1 MDYHERRTMYFLN
14 KRVEYVDIVMLIAIE
29 RICET
34 KIKIAWK
41 NVESITIAN
50 TAAII
55 YISSV
60 YHVILFHFSNI
71 SLFIYY

>member
-1 MDYHERRTMYFLN
+1 MNYHERRIIYFLN
-14 KRVEYVDIVMLIAIE
+14 KCVEYVDIVMLIAME

-34 KIKIAWK
+34 KIEIACK
-41 NVESITIAN
+41 NVESITLVN

>member
-29 RICET
+29 CICET
-34 KIKIAWK
+34 KIRIAWK

-60 YHVILFHFSNI
+60 YRVILFHFSNI

>member
-29 RICET
+29 RICE
-34 KIKIAWK
+34 IKIAWK